1 MNSAACRAVAS
12 PSYSTGWGRRFGR
25 VDRRS
30 IRKARCNVRC
40 NGRAGRQISAG
51 SAPSSGQAGGAA
63 AHLNR
68 RRGEPAAA
76 PRHTA
81 VIAGSSAPRIAA
93 VAQPTTPE
101 PAGESATFK
110 CPNGPPWCGPHS
122 RSYALVSSSRSSSAL
137 ALSQRTRSARASG
150 ACLRGATRRQ
160 PQPAQPSSIAHRTS
174 ACPPAQHLE
183 TTCWGEQLG
192 YPSPTTCARRT
203 NVRGSN
209 TSSWTRNRSPS
220 RMR

>member
-12 PSYSTGWGRRFGR
+12 PSYSTGWGRRFRR

-81 VIAGSSAPRIAA
+81 VIASSSAPIATA
-93 VAQPTTPE
+93 AQPTTPE

-110 CPNGPPWCGPHS
+110 RPNGPPWCGPHS

-137 ALSQRTRSARASG
+137 ALSQRTRSTRASG
-150 ACLRGATRRQ
+150 ACLRGA
-160 PQPAQPSSIAHRTS
+160 A
-174 ACPPAQHLE
+174 
-183 TTCWGEQLG
+183 G
-192 YPSPTTCARRT
+192 
-203 NVRGSN
+203 
-209 TSSWTRNRSPS
+209 NRSQHSQAALHTAPAPAPRLSTS
-220 RMR
+220 RRPAGVSSSAIQAQQRALGGPT